1 MSPFSNSMRGPRSA
15 NIKFSLLVVAFLIV
29 LGILYYSQSI
39 VTALQ
44 KIVHQLLR
52 DEQKVA
58 TLYAQ
63 TIEHVANSETPTD
76 FEFLF
81 DKIISAIDFP
91 LIETDASETVIKSY
105 RNVEIDSSLSDSA
118 RALYLLQLV
127 KKMDEQNPPIKIVY
141 QKTIVLSEIHYSESN
156 TIISI
161 RKMIVQL
168 QQLPY
173 VEISLGAMFVL
184 LAYFGFSYLK
194 RNEQSSIWVGMS
206 KETAH
211 QLGTPLSSM
220 MGWLEIIKS
229 QLQHETDERVHA
241 LETISE
247 MENDMQR
254 LNKVAERFSKIGSK
268 PSLKEENIL
277 EIIQT
282 IVEYFQ
288 KRINTSTRFGAGKQV
303 AFHLHHRGETLAR
316 VNRELLEWVFEN
328 LVKNAIDAIE
338 MKNGSITFLLEG
350 NKKELR
356 IDVTDTGKGIVAQ
369 HRKEVFRPGYSTKE
383 RGWGLGLTLSKRII
397 EMYHKGKLELV
408 ESKAGKGTTFRIQLP
423 K

>member
-1 MSPFSNSMRGPRSA
+1 MRGLRST
-15 NIKFSLLVVAFLIV
+15 NIKFFLLAVAFILV
-29 LGILYYSQSI
+29 LGILYYSQYI
-39 VTALQ
+39 VTNLQ
-44 KIVHQLLR
+44 TIVHQLLR

-58 TLYAQ
+58 NLYAK

-91 LIETDASETVIKSY
+91 LIETDASGNVIKSY
-105 RNVEIDSSLSDSA
+105 RNVVLDSALSDSA
-118 RALYLLQLV
+118 QTFFLRQLV

-141 QKTIVLSEIHYSESN
+141 QETLVVSEIHYSESH

-229 QLQHETDERVHA
+229 QLQRDTDEREKA

-247 MENDMQR
+247 MENDIQR

-268 PSLKEENIL
+268 PNLKEENIL

-303 AFHLHHRGETLAR
+303 AFQLHHSGEALAR

-338 MKNGSITFLLEG
+338 TKNGSITFSLEG
-350 NKKELR
+350 NNKVLC
-356 IDVTDTGKGIVAQ
+356 IDVADTGKGIIAQ

-408 ESKAGKGTTFRIQLP
+408 ESKAGKGTTFRITLP